1 MHTLNLAAQTSLLLL
16 LTSNIEVNKVEEVNI
31 NSENKKSTDSK
42 IKKKEIENVK
52 KIISE
57 EYNISEEKIEV
68 N

>member
-1 MHTLNLAAQTSLLLL
+1 MSIEKKTEESNNTV
-16 LTSNIEVNKVEEVNI
+16 SNIEVNKVEEVNI

-57 EYNISEEKIEV
+57 EYNISKDKIEV